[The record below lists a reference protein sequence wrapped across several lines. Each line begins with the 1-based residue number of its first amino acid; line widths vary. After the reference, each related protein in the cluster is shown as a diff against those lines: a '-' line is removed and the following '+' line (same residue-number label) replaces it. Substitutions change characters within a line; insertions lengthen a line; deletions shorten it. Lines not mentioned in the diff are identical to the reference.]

1 MMEWFRFSFSVFG
14 ALRCMDCVFMAPDQ
28 VMFSSTLTGMS
39 QPPVRRLSVA
49 MRSVSDGTEEG
60 GLPNTRRYSFPFV
73 VKLFDSTCESFAR

>member
-1 MMEWFRFSFSVFG
+1 
-14 ALRCMDCVFMAPDQ
+14 MAPDQ

-49 MRSVSDGTEEG
+49 MRSVSDEPSTEEG